1 MVKHSRCRRS
11 HSVKRGGSSY
21 TSAASYGEYVNGNAG
36 SQFSRTFDQSGPY
49 GGRIGSE
56 YVGAQ
61 GQNATQPNIPSAEQ
75 INLIQSAGRRRKK
88 RGGFL
93 GSVINQAIVPFTIL
107 GLQQTYRNKKHG
119 GRKSRKNRTR
129 SHRRK

>member
-1 MVKHSRCRRS
+1 MVKHSRRRS
-11 HSVKRGGSSY
+11 HSVKRGGGGY
-21 TSAASYGEYVNGNAG
+21 TSASSYGSYVNGDPA

-49 GGRIGSE
+49 GGRVGSE

-61 GQNATQPNIPSAEQ
+61 GQWAGQPNTPTDAQLS
-75 INLIQSAGRRRKK
+75 LIQSAGRRRKK

-93 GSVINQAIVPFTIL
+93 GPVINQGIVPFTLL

-129 SHRRK
+129 SHRRR

>member
-1 MVKHSRCRRS
+1 MVKHSRRRRS
-11 HSVKRGGSSY
+11 HSVKRGGGGY
-21 TSAASYGEYVNGNAG
+21 TSASSYGSYVNGDPA

-49 GGRIGSE
+49 GARVGSE

-61 GQNATQPNIPSAEQ
+61 GQWAGQPNTPTGEQ
-75 INLIQSAGRRRKK
+75 LNLIQSAGRRRKK

-93 GSVINQAIVPFTIL
+93 GPVINQGIVPFTLL

-129 SHRRK
+129 SHRRR

>member
-1 MVKHSRCRRS
+1 MVKHSRRRRS
-11 HSVKRGGSSY
+11 HSGKRGGGSY
-21 TSAASYGEYVNGNAG
+21 TSAASYGEYVNGSGG

-49 GGRIGSE
+49 GARVGSE

-61 GQNATQPNIPSAEQ
+61 GQNASQPNTPTGQ
-75 INLIQSAGRRRKK
+75 QLNLIQSAGRRRKK

-93 GSVINQAIVPFTIL
+93 GPVINQGIVPFTLL

-129 SHRRK
+129 SHRRR